1 MSIIVMICFARSGGT
16 ILNRCLGSLPG
27 TVILSEINPLG
38 GGKGIGPVSYRT
50 IKSQS
55 KNWYGIDL
63 SSDGDNFVESAL
75 ELEEICRSSDK
86 QLIIRDW
93 TYVNFM
99 SAKENNYDPPQR
111 FLILE
116 ALKARCHLVPFA
128 FVRDVIDVYLSIA
141 KHIEMSDFDLNNF
154 SGHYATYVKA
164 LIASHMPFFKYEDFI
179 SDPENMMKSICESTG
194 LRYSPAYRDFYRFN
208 KVNGDVQFGKTS
220 RGARKKDIR
229 PLPRKSIS
237 ESQIKALNQCEAMI
251 EANRLL
257 GYPTS
262 YEEREKETL
271 FEKCS
276 DDMRLR
282 FKDISNL
289 LRRLSEKL
297 NKNKKNYQ

>member
-1 MSIIVMICFARSGGT
+1 MSIIVLICFARSGGT

-27 TVILSEINPLG
+27 TVILSELNPLG

-63 SSDGDNFVESAL
+63 SSDDDHFVESAL

-99 SAKENNYDPPQR
+99 SAQENNYHPPNR

-116 ALKARCHLVPFA
+116 ALKDHCHLVPFA
-128 FVRDVIDVYLSIA
+128 FVRDAIDVYLSIA
-141 KHIEMSDFDLNNF
+141 KHIEMSDFDLTSF

-164 LIASHMPFFKYEDFI
+164 LIASHIPLFRYEDFI
-179 SDPENMMKSICESTG
+179 LDPESIMKSICESTG
-194 LRYSPAYRDFYRFN
+194 LTYSPAFRDFHEFN

-220 RGARKKDIR
+220 RGARKKDLM

-262 YEEREKETL
+262 YEEREKETF

-276 DDMRLR
+276 DDMQLRL
-282 FKDISNL
+282 KYISNL
-289 LRRLSEKL
+289 FRRLSEKL
-297 NKNKKNYQ
+297 NKNKNNHP